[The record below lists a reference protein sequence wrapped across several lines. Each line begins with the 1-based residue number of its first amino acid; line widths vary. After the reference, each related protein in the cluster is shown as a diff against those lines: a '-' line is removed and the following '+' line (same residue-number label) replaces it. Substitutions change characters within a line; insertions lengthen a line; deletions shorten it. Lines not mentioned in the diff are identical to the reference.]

1 MMSSATVGVS
11 VVFTDLVGSTELA
24 TRVGAEQAEALR
36 KTHFSILR
44 DALTRFNGVEVKNLG
59 DGIMAVFPGV
69 AAAVDAACAMQQGFQ
84 RHSRRHPDRALR
96 IRVGIAAG
104 DCTED
109 DGDYFGEPIIQ
120 AARLCGVCDPEAIL
134 ATEVIRMLAPRG
146 QHEFLPRGDM
156 DLKGIPEPVA
166 VVEVVWSLPEVAE
179 NPVLPGRLAAP
190 CTTRFVGRRRELETL
205 TSGWNAAVTGNRR
218 LVLLSGEAGLGKTR
232 LLREFALAVG
242 ASGGVVHYGRSD
254 EEVSRTY
261 GAWRDALGPMIDEP
275 TPGED
280 QFTMFAR
287 ITERLC
293 SAADEHPMLLVLDD
307 LHWADRGT
315 LQLLRHVASRTPSTP
330 LMIVASFRD
339 TDTND
344 SEALPTTLAALQRE
358 TGTTNLMLNGLSA
371 ADLTDMA
378 SDHGSDTG
386 GQISALV
393 QVVLVETAGNAF
405 FASEAFRHL
414 ADTGGFTGIDLQT
427 DRFRLPPTVR
437 DVVIAR
443 VQHLGDRV
451 RRTLTAASVAGR
463 EFDLGTVA
471 RAVGSD
477 ETDVLDD
484 LELAQAA
491 GLVGEVA
498 SALDRFTFTHALVQ
512 RTLYDDI
519 SVSRRARLH
528 RALAE
533 AIESKL
539 GPRSAQSA
547 GELALHWFE
556 VGSDAVERAVMYSV
570 FAGDQA
576 LTSAAPSNAVEW
588 FRRAFDA
595 LPSDLS
601 ERRCEIM
608 VRLGNAERLAGVDGY
623 RERLLAAAH
632 LARSLGRSDLLVQA
646 ALSNYRGFQS
656 SANDR
661 ERIEVIEAA
670 LEASPEPSRDRARL
684 LAVLSAEL
692 RFEGTLRYLE
702 LTREAI
708 ALARSLNDSDTLI
721 DVLIS
726 SSFLIPHVLPERRAV
741 AGELLALTK
750 DGLDP
755 IRRWG
760 ALHIALPTAII
771 DANGARVDELFRE
784 MIAIDDRL
792 RQPTCR
798 WVTSLWKTCLLTI
811 AARDVEAEEAATEG
825 LTLGIEAAQP
835 DAMMYFG
842 VSIMSLRV
850 QRDRAAE
857 LIPLLQQA
865 VEQYS
870 GYQSFKYALVS
881 VLAQAGNLHEAELLF
896 EELAASDFG
905 ATLDQGWATS
915 MVFAAEAACLLN
927 DRRAAPIL
935 LERLE
940 PFSDQVVLIGAM
952 NCMGSIALWSGRL
965 HALLGQFEQ
974 AERYIRSAVET
985 NQRLGIP
992 EFGVR
997 SLAALADV
1005 VERRDPK
1012 EAIDLRAQAA
1022 SMCQQYGLDGLRRLL
1037 G

>member
-1 MMSSATVGVS
+1 
-11 VVFTDLVGSTELA
+11 
-24 TRVGAEQAEALR
+24 
-36 KTHFSILR
+36 
-44 DALTRFNGVEVKNLG
+44 
-59 DGIMAVFPGV
+59 
-69 AAAVDAACAMQQGFQ
+69 
-84 RHSRRHPDRALR
+84 
-96 IRVGIAAG
+96 
-104 DCTED
+104 
-109 DGDYFGEPIIQ
+109 
-120 AARLCGVCDPEAIL
+120 
-134 ATEVIRMLAPRG
+134 
-146 QHEFLPRGDM
+146 
-156 DLKGIPEPVA
+156 
-166 VVEVVWSLPEVAE
+166 
-179 NPVLPGRLAAP
+179 
-190 CTTRFVGRRRELETL
+190 
-205 TSGWNAAVTGNRR
+205 
-218 LVLLSGEAGLGKTR
+218 
-232 LLREFALAVG
+232 
-242 ASGGVVHYGRSD
+242 
-254 EEVSRTY
+254 
-261 GAWRDALGPMIDEP
+261 
-275 TPGED
+275 
-280 QFTMFAR
+280 
-287 ITERLC
+287 
-293 SAADEHPMLLVLDD
+293 
-307 LHWADRGT
+307 
-315 LQLLRHVASRTPSTP
+315 
-330 LMIVASFRD
+330 
-339 TDTND
+339 
-344 SEALPTTLAALQRE
+344 
-358 TGTTNLMLNGLSA
+358 MLNGLSA

-378 SDHGSDTG
+378 FDHGSDTG
-386 GQISALV
+386 EQISALV

-405 FASEAFRHL
+405 FASEVFRHL

-484 LELAQAA
+484 LELAQTA

-539 GPRSAQSA
+539 GPRSEQSA

-656 SANDR
+656 SVNDR

-726 SSFLIPHVLPERRAV
+726 NSFLIPHVLPERRAIT
-741 AGELLALTK
+741 AELLALTK
-750 DGLDP
+750 GGLDP

-784 MIAIDDRL
+784 MIALDDRL

-798 WVTSLWKTCLLTI
+798 WVTSIWKTCLLTI
-811 AARDVEAEEAATEG
+811 AARHVEAEEAAAEA

-835 DAMMYFG
+835 DAMMFFG
-842 VSIMSLRV
+842 VSIMSLRM

-881 VLAQAGNLHEAELLF
+881 FLAQAGNLHEAELLF